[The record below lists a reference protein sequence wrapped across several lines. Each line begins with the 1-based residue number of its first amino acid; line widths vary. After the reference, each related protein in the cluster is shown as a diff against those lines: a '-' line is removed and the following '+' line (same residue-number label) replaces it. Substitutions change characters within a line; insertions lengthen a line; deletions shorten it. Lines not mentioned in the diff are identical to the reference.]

1 MEKCTMTYNNMH
13 AFEENHSEQ
22 RALSQDEPLN
32 PAVERVRKKLMR
44 LMIISISITIILIL
58 FVFAGIIYKIITP
71 EIASKQTKSLSLQ
84 SDNLPFANHT
94 LFLPPKAQIISQS
107 LSDHHISLRILMPNG
122 QTHFMIYNYHT
133 GALIANLSVTM
144 TQETAVTKPSSAIN

>member
-1 MEKCTMTYNNMH
+1 MTYNNTH
-13 AFEENHSEQ
+13 ALQENHTEQ
-22 RALSQDEPLN
+22 HTLPQDEPLD

-71 EIASKQTKSLSLQ
+71 EIASKQTNSLALQ

-94 LFLPPKAQIISQS
+94 LSLPPKAQIISQS
-107 LSDHHISLRILMPNG
+107 LSDHHIALRILMPNG
-122 QTHFMIYNYHT
+122 QTHFMIYNYRT
-133 GALIANLSVTM
+133 GAPIANLVITM
-144 TQETAVTKPSSAIN
+144 TQETSVTKHLQVQ